1 MFIRFRD
8 IVERSSIL
16 RYGVFQGKEAGMSVY
31 LCDEND
37 CINID
42 ISKITDSTFGTISQ
56 VMFNCHYGGEKI
68 YKVDGDIVGYGSD
81 GEPLITNTK
90 IIKELKKS
98 KEAKYDFFVKTDDA
112 HHTLYPYRD
121 GKIIIPIDSYYLQN
135 ERMGDFIDFTPQKFS
150 HVIRMGDGR
159 YCESNL
165 YIKD

>member
-16 RYGVFQGKEAGMSVY
+16 RYGVFRGKEAGMSVY

-90 IIKELKKS
+90 IIGELKKS
-98 KEAKYDFFVKTDDA
+98 KEVRYDFFVKTDGGV
-112 HHTLYPYRD
+112 LCPYRD

-135 ERMGDFIDFTPQKFS
+135 ESMGDFIDFTPQKFS
-150 HVIRMGDGR
+150 HVIRMKDGR

>member
-8 IVERSSIL
+8 INEKNSIF
-16 RYGVFQGKEAGMSVY
+16 RYGVFQGREIGMSVY
-31 LCDEND
+31 FCDEND

-42 ISKITDSTFGTISQ
+42 ISKITDTTFGTISQ

-98 KEAKYDFFVKTDDA
+98 KEAKYDFFVQTDDT

-135 ERMGDFIDFTPQKFS
+135 ESAGNFINYSPKKFS
-150 HVIRMGDGR
+150 YVREKDGR
-159 YCESNL
+159 YCEQS
-165 YIKD
+165 I